1 MMPGQHR
8 AGEVVEAPRTR
19 LAAIALP
26 MRLGVIA
33 PVSGN
38 REAVTP
44 GTAYAIG
51 PAMLAHQ
58 GEALGVVQKTRE
70 VNQIGCNHDD
80 EAPRASRTAARASAI
95 TSDALRTR
103 YPDPPPRNPIR
114 AARFFSGQTSIGFCP
129 NHPILCTV
137 TTVSSVEADPRN
149 SMSNLRPQRR
159 VR

>member
-1 MMPGQHR
+1 MPGQHR

-19 LAAIALP
+19 LAAIPLPSAL
-26 MRLGVIA
+26 RVVT

-44 GTAYAIG
+44 GTAHAIG

-58 GEALGVVQKTRE
+58 CEALGVVQKTRE

-95 TSDALRTR
+95 TPDALRTR

-114 AARFFSGQTSIGFCP
+114 ATREWLKDRRTRHERRAR
-129 NHPILCTV
+129 
-137 TTVSSVEADPRN
+137 
-149 SMSNLRPQRR
+149 
-159 VR
+159 

>member
-19 LAAIALP
+19 LAAIPLPSAL
-26 MRLGVIA
+26 RVVT

-58 GEALGVVQKTRE
+58 CEALGVVQKTRE

-95 TSDALRTR
+95 TSHHMPSERATQTHH
-103 YPDPPPRNPIR
+103 PEIR
-114 AARFFSGQTSIGFCP
+114 
-129 NHPILCTV
+129 
-137 TTVSSVEADPRN
+137 
-149 SMSNLRPQRR
+149 
-159 VR
+159 

>member
-19 LAAIALP
+19 LAAIPLPSAL
-26 MRLGVIA
+26 RVVT

-44 GTAYAIG
+44 GTAYALG

-58 GEALGVVQKTRE
+58 CEALGVVQKTRE

-114 AARFFSGQTSIGFCP
+114 AT
-129 NHPILCTV
+129 NK
-137 TTVSSVEADPRN
+137 DPRGAL
-149 SMSNLRPQRR
+149 SGPAHDASET
-159 VR
+159 VA